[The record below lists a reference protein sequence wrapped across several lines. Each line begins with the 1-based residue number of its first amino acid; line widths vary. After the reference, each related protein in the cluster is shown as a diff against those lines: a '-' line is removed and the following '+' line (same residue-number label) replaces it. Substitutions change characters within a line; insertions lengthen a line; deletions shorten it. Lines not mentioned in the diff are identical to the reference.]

1 MPLCRSIGVDAITNF
16 PSKAVIRR
24 GDSSRSAKAQVR
36 LETVVFEAGLG
47 GYY

>member
-24 GDSSRSAKAQVR
+24 RGSSSAKVQVR